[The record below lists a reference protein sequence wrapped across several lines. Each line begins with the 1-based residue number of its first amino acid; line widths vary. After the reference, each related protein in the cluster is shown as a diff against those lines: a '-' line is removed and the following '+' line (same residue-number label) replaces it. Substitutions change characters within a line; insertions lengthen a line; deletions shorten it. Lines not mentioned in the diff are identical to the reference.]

1 MKLITWNVI
10 AILTGRAPQ
19 GARGLKFK
27 HDTAVSIVLSRAPQ
41 GARGLKWLIL
51 MLSSLGFP
59 VAPRKGRV
67 G

>member
-1 MKLITWNVI
+1 MKFDVFGTDAEL
-10 AILTGRAPQ
+10 LGRAPQ

-27 HDTAVSIVLSRAPQ
+27 IIEKAE
-41 GARGLKWLIL
+41 
-51 MLSSLGFP
+51 SLEE